1 MDNRYYF
8 LMTLLVFWLLFYF
21 LVAYNLND
29 KKSTFHKYA
38 YYTILNGIFIMLC
51 FALLTTNIQL
61 EKQIKKL
68 EIKTITK

>member
-1 MDNRYYF
+1 
-8 LMTLLVFWLLFYF
+8 
-21 LVAYNLND
+21 
-29 KKSTFHKYA
+29 
-38 YYTILNGIFIMLC
+38 MLC